1 MACPVHRA
9 ALSSHGSYSACQG
22 QSSLSAL
29 PAQSSS
35 RAPSVQGS
43 SMPEQLQE
51 LLDKGFI
58 RPSVSP
64 WSAPVLFVK
73 KKDGT
78 MRMCI
83 NYVQLIK
90 VTIKNIYPLPR
101 IDDLFDQLQ
110 GTRHLRE
117 EKFYAKFSKYEFWHS
132 SVVFMGNVVSSE
144 GIQVD
149 LKKIEAVQS
158 WLRSSSTTEIRTC
171 SQLGQLLSLLHEGF
185 LVYCISL
192 DEIDPE
198 WCSFQRWL
206 ELLMDYDIT
215 ILYHFGKANVV
226 DDALSRKTVSMGRYA
241 FIHIGEIPLAV
252 DVQALANQCA
262 SVYHFRSGISIYI
275 AILES
280 STMRVGTQVELST
293 TFDPQK
299 DRQSECTIQIFEE
312 MLRACVIDFGG
323 FGINFC
329 RSRAELTT
337 TTDISRAFK
346 WICMR
351 LLWEMVSIPRG
362 WFEPG
367 ESRLLG
373 IDLVQD
379 AFDKV
384 KVIHDR
390 LHMVQSR
397 QKIYADMKNRDV
409 AFMVGEKVL
418 LKVSPMKGV
427 MRFGKKRKLSSRYIG
442 PFEVLQKIGEAA
454 YKLALPPIL
463 SSVHPVFHVS
473 MLRKYIGDP
482 SHVLD
487 FSTIQLDG
495 DLTYDMELVAIL
507 DRHVRKLRSKNI
519 ASMKMQ

>member
-1 MACPVHRA
+1 MTSTK
-9 ALSSHGSYSACQG
+9 LKE
-22 QSSLSAL
+22 LK
-29 PAQSSS
+29 
-35 RAPSVQGS
+35 
-43 SMPEQLQE
+43 EQLQE

-144 GIQVD
+144 GIQGFSSIASPLTKLIQNGAPFWWSNEYEESFKK
-149 LKKIEAVQS
+149 LK
-158 WLRSSSTTEIRTC
+158 
-171 SQLGQLLSLLHEGF
+171 
-185 LVYCISL
+185 
-192 DEIDPE
+192 
-198 WCSFQRWL
+198 RWL